1 MAIKIEVD
9 TLVDREIMPD
19 PVFLIV
25 SHGSKLQIRQLKKG
39 HIGTN
44 FVDIASDWILTAVH
58 ERIEPDDEPRMG
70 CGHKGT
76 VAASNSIPDALQP
89 CRENARPGEDVT
101 TARPNQKPNGY

>member
-1 MAIKIEVD
+1 
-9 TLVDREIMPD
+9 
-19 PVFLIV
+19 
-25 SHGSKLQIRQLKKG
+25 LQIRQLKKG